1 MIEYF
6 IKYKWTINDM
16 TSHEWGIDAAGFTH
30 YGKQTDNRLR
40 NTKGVCID
48 NNGWV
53 IIAHFDA
60 NGVWTTPRID
70 CKADKFEIYE

>member
-1 MIEYF
+1 MAAY
-6 IKYKWTINDM
+6 
-16 TSHEWGIDAAGFTH
+16 EWFVGKFGSIC

-40 NTKGVCID
+40 NTKGIIIS
-48 NNGWV
+48 NPNGV
-53 IIAHFDA
+53 YIAHFDA